1 VSGINKKLWSFNF
14 GCLIAGSF
22 VWLVGLGATA
32 PVPELLSAHPIFVLD
47 YYSGLVTA
55 LFAMIFT
62 TLLVGL
68 MTRWLKICSSE
79 HTFWL
84 MLPSLSFVALTS
96 LSAFNSLPEILFA
109 ALPSLLILL
118 SASVLQ
124 RFLQQRKVTEL
135 QLTE

>member
-1 VSGINKKLWSFNF
+1 MLGINKKLWSFNF

-22 VWLVGLGATA
+22 VWLVGLGATS
-32 PVPELLSAHPIFVLD
+32 PVPEILSAHPIFVLD

-55 LFAMIFT
+55 LFAMVFT
-62 TLLVGL
+62 TILIGL
-68 MTRWLKICSSE
+68 MTRGLKICSSE

-118 SASVLQ
+118 SVSMLQ
-124 RFLQQRKVTEL
+124 RFFRKKREL
-135 QLTE
+135 ESQLPE